1 MDPSS
6 LISDKQ
12 FNNNQY
18 SFKTKNIM
26 KKILVTALAAM
37 SLVACMQEEV
47 VTAPQTDAIAFEGA
61 FVDNA
66 TRAAVDPSTTT
77 ASIAGFDVWAFMNES
92 TGTVLVDEDVQ
103 KAGGAW
109 GYANTQ
115 YWTPLNDY
123 YFAALAPMNSANV
136 TETLASGAEAKLG
149 LGEIT
154 FTNVDGSED
163 LLYAKAYVETPRYE
177 DLKLNNMPPVKF
189 QFQHLLS
196 KVKFTFTNGF
206 LTDNAYVEVVDIMMV
221 APKTATIN
229 LAQADYTKA
238 WELDGTTETYAYGN
252 VAKLSMGAKDE
263 SAVERL
269 TIPATETQSYDITF
283 TVKLYMGDQ
292 LALETVKTSAVSGVA
307 FEMGKAYN
315 LTAEINPDNLDL
327 PSIEFE
333 VVVEDWEM
341 PYVDVE
347 HPIVATIDNVPYTS
361 LQDAIDDA
369 AGNTTIELVS
379 NVKED
384 VTITQTTG
392 VNLVINGNGKT
403 YQGTMRVSGQSNY
416 SGAETLVIKDVN
428 FVNYTTE
435 ACLDMNWGTSNQTR
449 YAHNITVDGCTFT
462 VAGEGYHVAPAI
474 DMYQPYN
481 VVINDVEVTG
491 AHSLLQVKGG
501 HDGVAVSNVKVTDCK
516 NGIAFGTHDGPVSV
530 TNAEINTLGYGIRAD
545 GSVATTLTVTDA
557 TIDALRPIVVR
568 KTTGN
573 YNVVLAGNN
582 TLTAGDYYQ
591 VILTKGD
598 DEAAYVAPTGAYTI
612 TGADAFKV
620 YPTNASDRVSTA
632 AELTAALAGT
642 QAVIE
647 LESGAVIEGTFKVNR
662 EVTITSFAGNKAT
675 IKGRLNVDSHATLTC
690 ENIKFAVNDD
700 SKHKN
705 TFTGAQFQY
714 PSIVAINCAATSFEG
729 CEFEASYAAAVC
741 GINYASHAAGK
752 KLVVNNCKFVGDF
765 YAVRSRTLFS
775 ITNSEFNVYTTAG
788 TLAAVWTWGN
798 GNPWENEVV
807 FKNNKSTSGK
817 PCYSVQ
823 MTASNF
829 TYNNTLIDVQGNEG
843 FNALA
848 SGVNPARFNGTH
860 TFAAGSETF

>member
-1 MDPSS
+1 
-6 LISDKQ
+6 
-12 FNNNQY
+12 
-18 SFKTKNIM
+18 M
-26 KKILVTALAAM
+26 KKILATALAAM
-37 SLVACMQEEV
+37 SLVACLQEEV
-47 VTAPQTDAIAFEGA
+47 VTVPQTDAITFEGA
-61 FVDNA
+61 YVDNA

-92 TGTVLVDEDVQ
+92 TGTVLVDEDVE
-103 KAGGAW
+103 KAGGKW

-149 LGEIT
+149 LGEIA

-189 QFQHLLS
+189 QFQHILS

-206 LTDNAYVEVVDIMMV
+206 LTDNAYVEVLDIQMV
-221 APKTATIN
+221 APKSGTIN
-229 LAQADYTKA
+229 LAQADYAQA
-238 WELDGTTETYAYGN
+238 WVLDGTTETYAYGD

-269 TIPATETQSYDITF
+269 TIPATEAQSYDITF

-292 LALETVKTSAVSGVA
+292 LALETVKTSAVAGVA

-327 PSIEFE
+327 PSIEFD
-333 VVVEDWEM
+333 VVVEEWEM

-347 HPIVATIDNVPYTS
+347 HPVVATIDNVPYTS
-361 LQDAIDDA
+361 LQDAIDAA

-435 ACLDMNWGTSNQTR
+435 ACLDMNWGTSNETR
-449 YAHNITVDGCTFT
+449 YAHNVTVEGCTFT

-474 DMYQPYN
+474 DMYQPYRI
-481 VVINDVEVTG
+481 VINNVEATG

-598 DEAAYVAPTGAYTI
+598 DEATYAAPTSAYTI
-612 TGADAFKV
+612 NGADAFKV
-620 YPTNASDRVSTA
+620 YPTDASDRVSTA

-642 QAVIE
+642 QTEIQ
-647 LESGAVIEGTFKVNR
+647 LESGAVIDGTFTVKRN
-662 EVTITSFAGNKAT
+662 VTITSFEGNKAT
-675 IKGRLNVDSHATLTC
+675 IKGRVNVANCNPKFVNVNFDRSADSDAAWNTANGSSNCLSYKAVVMIYGDQLNKVTFEKCNFYNNGGTHKSAITNT
-690 ENIKFAVNDD
+690 AVELVIDEC
-700 SKHKN
+700 
-705 TFTGAQFQY
+705 Y
-714 PSIVAINCAATSFEG
+714 FEG
-729 CEFEASYAAAVC
+729 RSSAIYTQANISMTNST
-741 GINYASHAAGK
+741 INYTGTNNVVLSINGVGNAGGK
-752 KLVVNNCKFVGDF
+752 V
-765 YAVRSRTLFS
+765 
-775 ITNSEFNVYTTAG
+775 I
-788 TLAAVWTWGN
+788 
-798 GNPWENEVV
+798 
-807 FKNNKSTSGK
+807 FKNNKVTGDNIFALGQFLST
-817 PCYSVQ
+817 
-823 MTASNF
+823 TAFANGLYHF
-829 TYNNTLIDVQGNEG
+829 DVQGNDDKFDNMF
-843 FNALA
+843 FNT
-848 SGVNPARFNGTH
+848 SRVTNKE
-860 TFAAGSETF
+860 FAAGSYTF

>member
-1 MDPSS
+1 
-6 LISDKQ
+6 
-12 FNNNQY
+12 
-18 SFKTKNIM
+18 M
-26 KKILVTALAAM
+26 KKILATALAAM

-47 VTAPQTDAIAFEGA
+47 VTVPQTDAITFEGA
-61 FVDNA
+61 YVNNA

-77 ASIAGFDVWAFMNES
+77 ASIAGFDVWAFMNAS
-92 TGTVLVDEDVQ
+92 TGTVLVDEDVT
-103 KAGGAW
+103 KSGNTW

-115 YWTPLNDY
+115 YWTPNNDY

-136 TETLASGAEAKLG
+136 TETLATGDEAKLG
-149 LGEIT
+149 LGVVE

-163 LLYAKAYVETPRYE
+163 LLYAKAYVHTPRYE
-177 DLKLNNMPPVKF
+177 DLKLNNMAPVKF

-206 LTDNAYVEVVDIMMV
+206 LTDNAYVEVLDIQMT
-221 APKTATIN
+221 APKAGTIN
-229 LAQADYTKA
+229 LAQADYATA
-238 WELDGTTETYAYGN
+238 WELNGTETYAYGN
-252 VAKLSMGAKDE
+252 VAKLAMGVKGECAD
-263 SAVERL
+263 ERL
-269 TIPATETQSYDITF
+269 TIPAGVDQTYDITF

-292 LALETVKTSAVSGVA
+292 LALETTKTSAVSGIA

-327 PSIEFE
+327 PAIEFD
-333 VVVEDWEM
+333 VVVEEWEL

-347 HPIVATIDNVPYTS
+347 HPIVATINNVPYTS
-361 LQDAIDDA
+361 LQDAIDAA
-369 AGNTTIELVS
+369 AGDTTIELVS

-392 VNLVINGNGKT
+392 INLTINGNGKT
-403 YQGTMRVSGQSNY
+403 YQGVMQVSGQSNY
-416 SGAETLVIKDVN
+416 SGAETLTIKNVN
-428 FVNYTTE
+428 FVNYTKE
-435 ACLDMNWGTSNQTR
+435 ACLDMNWGTSNKTR
-449 YAHNITVDGCTFT
+449 YAHNVTVDGCTFT
-462 VAGEGYHVAPAI
+462 VAGEGKHVAPAI
-474 DMYQPYN
+474 DMYQPYD
-481 VVINDVEVTG
+481 VTINNVEVTG

-501 HDGVAVSNVKVTDCK
+501 HEGVAVSNVKVTDCK

-530 TNAEINTLGYGIRAD
+530 KNAEINTIGYGIRAD
-545 GSVATTLTVTDA
+545 GSVATTLTVENA
-557 TIDALRPIVVR
+557 TINALRPIVVR
-568 KTTGN
+568 RTTGS
-573 YNVVLAGNN
+573 YNVVLAGTNA
-582 TLTAGDYYQ
+582 LTAGDYYQ

-598 DEAAYVAPTGAYTI
+598 DEATYQAPTGAYTI

-620 YPTNASDRVSTA
+620 YQTDASDRVATA

-642 QAVIE
+642 QTEIM

-662 EVTITSFAGNKAT
+662 EVTLTSFEGNKAT
-675 IKGRLNVDSHATLTC
+675 IKGRLNVDSYATLTC

-714 PSIVAINCAATSFEG
+714 PAIVTVNCAATSFEG

-775 ITNSEFNVYTTAG
+775 ITNSEFNVYTPAG

-807 FKNNKSTSGK
+807 FKNNKSTSGN
-817 PCYSVQ
+817 PCFSVQ

-829 TYNNTLIDVQGNEG
+829 TYNNTLIDVQSNEG

>member
-1 MDPSS
+1 
-6 LISDKQ
+6 
-12 FNNNQY
+12 
-18 SFKTKNIM
+18 M
-26 KKILVTALAAM
+26 KKQIVSALAAI
-37 SLVACMQEEV
+37 SLVACVQEEV
-47 VTAPQTDAIAFEGA
+47 VTVPQTDAIAFGQA
-61 FVDNA
+61 YIDNA
-66 TRAAVDPSTTT
+66 TRAAEDPSTTT
-77 ASIAGFDVWAFMNES
+77 GSIDAFDVWAFMNEYD
-92 TGTVLVDEDVQ
+92 GTVLMDEDVE
-103 KAGGAW
+103 KVGGSW
-109 GYANTQ
+109 TYANTQ
-115 YWTPLNDY
+115 YWTPLNKY

-136 TETLASGAEAKLG
+136 VETLASGEAAKLG
-149 LGEIT
+149 LGEIK
-154 FTNVDGSED
+154 FTNFDGSED
-163 LLYAKAYVETPRYE
+163 LLYAATMVQAPRYE
-177 DLKLNNMPPVKF
+177 DLKLNNMDPVKF
-189 QFQHLLS
+189 QFSHLLS

-206 LTDNAYVEVVDIMMV
+206 KTDNAYVVVKDIKMS
-221 APKTATIN
+221 APKAGTID
-229 LAQADYTKA
+229 LAVENWWDNDNDWQLGTGTF
-238 WELDGTTETYAYGN
+238 ELAFGD
-252 VAKLSMGAKDE
+252 VAKLAMGANDE
-263 SAVERL
+263 CAVERL
-269 TIPATETQSYDITF
+269 TIPAEADQVYDITF
-283 TVKLYMGDQ
+283 KVELYMGNQ
-292 LALETVKTSAVSGVA
+292 LAYTFDKTSTVTGVA

-315 LTAEINPDNLDL
+315 LTAEINPDNLEL
-327 PSIEFE
+327 PAIEF
-333 VVVEDWEM
+333 
-341 PYVDVE
+341 DVLVNE
-347 HPIVATIDNVPYTS
+347 WDEPTLDVPHPVVATINNVPYTS
-361 LQDAIDDA
+361 LQDAIDA
-369 AGNTTIELVS
+369 ATGDTTIELVS
-379 NVKED
+379 NVKEN
-384 VTITQTTG
+384 VTITQTKG
-392 VNLVINGNGKT
+392 VNLTINGNDKT
-403 YQGTMRVSGQSNY
+403 YQGVMQVSGCSNGT
-416 SGAETLVIKDVN
+416 SPETLTIKNVN
-428 FVNYTTE
+428 FVNNTKE
-435 ACLDMNWGTSNQTR
+435 ACLDMNWGTSNNTR
-449 YAHNITVDGCTFT
+449 YAHNVTVEGCTFT
-462 VAGEGYHVAPAI
+462 LAGDAYHVAPAI

-481 VVINDVEVTG
+481 VVINDVEVKG

-501 HDGVAVSNVKVTDCK
+501 HNGVAVSNVKITDCK
-516 NGIAFGTHDGPVSV
+516 NGVAFGTHDGPVSL
-530 TNAEINTLGYGIRAD
+530 TNAQIDVLGYGVRAD

-557 TIDALRPIVVR
+557 TINALRPVIVR
-568 KTTGN
+568 KATGN
-573 YNVVLAGNN
+573 YNVVLAGTNAF
-582 TLTAGDYYQ
+582 TAGDYYQ

-598 DEAAYVAPTGAYTI
+598 DEATYQAPTGAYTI

-620 YPTNASDRVSTA
+620 YPTDASDRVSTA

-675 IKGRLNVDSHATLTC
+675 IKGRLNVDSHATLAC

-775 ITNSEFNVYTTAG
+775 ITNSEFNVYTSAG

-843 FNALA
+843 FKALA
-848 SGVNPARFNGTH
+848 DGVNPARFNGTH